1 MLSACLLS
9 SALNADD
16 IYKYV
21 DETGRVSYSSSPA
34 NDGSVKLAIQ
44 PPPSDEAVKAARERH
59 QQNLRADKILS
70 ESREKRERQLAEKN
84 RLKREKHEQA
94 KINKEKEVEQPEQQG
109 PYYGIPGHGI
119 LVLPKG
125 PAITPR

>member
-1 MLSACLLS
+1 M
-9 SALNADD
+9 
-16 IYKYV
+16 
-21 DETGRVSYSSSPA
+21 
-34 NDGSVKLAIQ
+34 AIQ

-84 RLKREKHEQA
+84 RLKREKREQA
-94 KINKEKEVEQPEQQG
+94 KISKEKEVEQPEQQG